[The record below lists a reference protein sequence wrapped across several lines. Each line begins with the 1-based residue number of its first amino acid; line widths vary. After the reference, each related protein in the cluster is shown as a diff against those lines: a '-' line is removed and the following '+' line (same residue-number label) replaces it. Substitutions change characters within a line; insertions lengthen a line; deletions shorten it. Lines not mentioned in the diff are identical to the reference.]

1 MIFQD
6 LVRKM
11 LVVDPKKRL
20 SVYDAL
26 RHPWIVAETNST
38 RELPVVTEK
47 LKEFNHKRRLKVH
60 PFVFRL
66 IFLLKMKC
74 SLVCCISCIMS
85 EMALK
90 WNAINF
96 VKSVAHMHITAVSI
110 SDFLAQRL
118 TIFRPYL
125 YYGRKIIHS
134 KR

>member
-66 IFLLKMKC
+66 IFFAQNEMQSHMLYFMYHVGDGVKMEC
-74 SLVCCISCIMS
+74 
-85 EMALK
+85 
-90 WNAINF
+90 N
-96 VKSVAHMHITAVSI
+96 
-110 SDFLAQRL
+110 
-118 TIFRPYL
+118 
-125 YYGRKIIHS
+125 
-134 KR
+134 